1 LLATEVLNELREK
14 LGTDKVKV
22 EDFQLMAYS
31 RDWSP
36 RPKDDTHLPDVVIRP
51 TTTEEVSE
59 VLKIANKYKITVTPI
74 AGLTGM
80 GGGAVPVKGGIA
92 LETKGLNKIIE
103 IDEKNL
109 TVTTQAGITVLKLN
123 EALQKKGLWWPHDPE
138 SKPSSTV
145 GAAISCDNDS
155 TFGIKY
161 GRSVDF
167 LLNAVIVTGTGEI
180 LRVGHRKAL
189 CTSTG
194 YKLHWLLIGAEGT
207 LGIITE
213 VTLNIF
219 PIPET
224 RAVDGYL
231 FRSIQDALDGLN
243 RIIKSGLSVE
253 SAHINCKSRL
263 GFYTQAY
270 REKYGREPEIPEW
283 AGSILFISFNG
294 DKEVVDFSRN
304 YAKKILT
311 NGQIVKE
318 REIIDSWWASKHTLS
333 LIPFVQKWPESQR
346 VKKFGSADLG
356 IPIGRIQDAYEKYNE
371 IASKYN
377 IQILGMCVYNER
389 PNRISPSISFAVFV
403 DDSTPEKVRNF
414 YSYVK
419 EMSEMAIE
427 KEGTMSTY
435 IGDGDRLGGF
445 NRLEHGKS
453 LDYMLKIKKIFD
465 PNNILQPG
473 KKFESEWINY

>member
-1 LLATEVLNELREK
+1 LISEEILNELKEK
-14 LGTDKVKV
+14 IGNDKIKT
-22 EDFQLMAYS
+22 EDFHLMTYS

-36 RPKDDTHLPDVVIRP
+36 RPKDDTHLPNIVVRP
-51 TTTEEVSE
+51 NSTKEVSE
-59 VLKIANKYKITVTPI
+59 IIKVANKYKIPVTPI

-80 GGGAVPVKGGIA
+80 GGGAVPVHGGIA
-92 LETKGLNKIIE
+92 LETKGLNKVLE
-103 IDEKNL
+103 IDKKNF

-123 EALQKKGLWWPHDPE
+123 EYLEKEGLWWPHDPE

-180 LRVGHRKAL
+180 LRIGHRKAL

-224 RAVDGYL
+224 RAIDGYL
-231 FRSIQDALDGLN
+231 FRSIQDALNGLN
-243 RIIKSGLSVE
+243 RLLQSGLSVE

-270 REKYGREPEIPEW
+270 REKFGKEPEIPDW
-283 AGSILFISFNG
+283 AESILFISFNG
-294 DKEVVDFSRN
+294 DKEVVDFSQN

-318 REIIDSWWASKHTLS
+318 REIIDSWWSSKHTLS
-333 LIPFVQKWPESQR
+333 LIPFVQKWPDSQR

-356 IPIGRIQDAYEKYNE
+356 IPIGRIQEAYELYNQIAKKYD
-371 IASKYN
+371 

-403 DDSTPEKVRNF
+403 DDSTNENVKNF
-414 YSYVK
+414 YNYVK
-419 EMSEMAIE
+419 EMSEMAIK

-445 NRLEHGKS
+445 NRIEHGRS
-453 LDYMLKIKKIFD
+453 LDYMYEIKKIFD

-473 KKFESEWINY
+473 KKFKSQWIS

>member
-1 LLATEVLNELREK
+1 MLNQKIIDEIK
-14 LGTDKVKV
+14 AKIGIDKVKT
-22 EDFQLMAYS
+22 EDFHLMAYS

-36 RPKDDTHLPDVVIRP
+36 RPKDDTNLPDIVVRP

-59 VLKIANKYKITVTPI
+59 VIKIANKYKIPVTPI

-80 GGGAVPVKGGIA
+80 GGGAVPTQGGIA

-103 IDEKNL
+103 IDTKNY

-123 EALQKKGLWWPHDPE
+123 EELKKYGLWWPHDPE

-180 LRVGHRKAL
+180 LRVGHRKAM

-213 VTLNIF
+213 VTLNVF

-231 FRSIQDALDGLN
+231 FRSIQEALDGLN
-243 RIIKSGLSVE
+243 RLIQSGLSVE

-270 REKYGREPEIPEW
+270 REKYGKEPNIPKW
-283 AGSILFISFNG
+283 AESILFISFNG
-294 DKEVVDFSRN
+294 DKEVVEFSRK
-304 YAKKILT
+304 YAEKVLSNGKK
-311 NGQIVKE
+311 VEE
-318 REIIDSWWASKHTLS
+318 REIIESWWASKHTLN

-356 IPIGRIQDAYEKYNE
+356 IPIGRIQEAYEMYQK
-371 IASKYN
+371 IAKKNN
-377 IQILGMCVYNER
+377 IEILGMCVYNER
-389 PNRISPSISFAVFV
+389 PTRVSPSISFAVFV
-403 DDSTPEKVRNF
+403 DDSTPEKVQDF
-414 YSYVK
+414 YNYVK
-419 EMSEMAIE
+419 EMSMMAIE

-445 NRLEHGKS
+445 NRIEHGRA
-453 LDYMLKIKKIFD
+453 LDYMKEIKKVFD

-473 KKFESEWINY
+473 KKFESKWIQY